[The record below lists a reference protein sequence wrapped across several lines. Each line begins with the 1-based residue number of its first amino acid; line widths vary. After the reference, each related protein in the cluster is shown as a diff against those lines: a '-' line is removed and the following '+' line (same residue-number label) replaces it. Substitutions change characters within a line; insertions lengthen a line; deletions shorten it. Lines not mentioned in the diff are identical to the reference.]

1 MDVSSKKNKFFFN
14 RLQSDSHQQTTSY
27 WVIQLVIA
35 CLLSFFFIL
44 SLDFFTET
52 SPSLDFFT
60 KIFGILGI
68 WFSFFL
74 DMLYTYC
81 SIEKISPRYW
91 IQLKLSS
98 ISLLIVL
105 FALSYLPGPDA
116 MHSLGELNPTMPL
129 STDLRILVLI
139 ITFGLYLLVEVEIFT
154 ILLKKKKKYRGF

>member
-1 MDVSSKKNKFFFN
+1 MDGPSKKQKFFN
-14 RLQSDSHQQTTSY
+14 RLQSDTHQQTTSY
-27 WVIQLVIA
+27 WGIQLGVA
-35 CLLSFFFIL
+35 CLLSLFFIV
-44 SLDFFTET
+44 SLDFFTDM

-60 KIFGILGI
+60 KIFGLLGI

-98 ISLLIVL
+98 ISFLIVL

-116 MHSLGELNPTMPL
+116 MQSLGQLNPSMPL

-154 ILLKKKKKYRGF
+154 ILLKKKKELEKNL